1 MSKKEDHVVNKVETT
16 GYEWDGIKEL
26 NNPLPRWW
34 LYVFYT
40 TILFAIC
47 YAVYYPAIPLIERN
61 TEGLS
66 NYSSRKELENEM
78 AAVKSSHATMLEL
91 IKTMDVS
98 DIQSDPKLARFAAA
112 GGASNFKVYCS
123 QCHGSGAQGGVG
135 YPNLNDDDW
144 LWGGSINQIE
154 TTIRHGI
161 RYEADEDTRYSE
173 MPAFG
178 RDQILSEEQ
187 IIAVANYVCSLSG
200 LEHEESVIALGA
212 MVFTENCS
220 SCHGDDG
227 KGINEVGAPNLADK
241 LWLYD
246 KSKKAILSQIIN
258 PQHGI
263 MPAWGN
269 RLGDI
274 IVKELAVYVHGLGGG
289 E

>member
-1 MSKKEDHVVNKVETT
+1 MSKKESDLVQKVETT

-34 LYVFYT
+34 LYVFYS
-40 TILFAIC
+40 TIIFAVC
-47 YAVYYPAIPLIERN
+47 YAIYYPSIPLIKGY
-61 TEGLS
+61 TEGFS
-66 NYSSRKELENEM
+66 GYSSREELEHEM
-78 AAVKSSHATMLEL
+78 AEVQSSHATILEL

-98 DIQSDPKLARFAAA
+98 DIQSDPKLARFATA

-135 YPNLNDDDW
+135 YPNLSDDDW
-144 LWGGSINQIE
+144 LWGGSIKQIE

-161 RYEADEDTRYSE
+161 RYEADEDTRFSE

-178 RDQILSEEQ
+178 RDQILSKEQ
-187 IIAVANYVCSLSG
+187 IIAVANYVSSLSG
-200 LEHEESVIALGA
+200 LEHEDSLIDLGA
-212 MVFTENCS
+212 MVFAENCS
-220 SCHGDDG
+220 GCHGDDG
-227 KGINEVGAPNLADK
+227 QGINEVGAPNLADT

-246 KSKKAILSQIIN
+246 NSKKAIISQIIN
-258 PQHGI
+258 PQHGV
-263 MPAWGN
+263 MPAWDD

-274 IVKELAVYVHGLGGG
+274 IVKELALYVHGLGGG